1 MAAIAMS
8 GLLASAPASAQSV
21 KIGVLNDQ
29 SGVYAEDG
37 GKYSV
42 EAAKIAIEEFGGE
55 VLGQKIEL
63 VTADHQ
69 NNTSIAR
76 RWYDSDGVDM
86 ITELTTSSAQTE
98 GAR

>member
-1 MAAIAMS
+1 MGKHFQS
-8 GLLASAPASAQSV
+8 ASKSAHRVARGGACVSV

-42 EAAKIAIEEFGGE
+42 EAAKIAIEDFGGE
-55 VLGQKIEL
+55 VLGQKIKL

-69 NNTSIAR
+69 NKP
-76 RWYDSDGVDM
+76 DSPPPSHAVGM
-86 ITELTTSSAQTE
+86 TLTAST
-98 GAR
+98 